1 MFKFLDVQMLM
12 NRVRS
17 SASILLPHEAAL
29 SHKAIARYNVTRVEL
44 KTFTFSGGS
53 QSLSIDNA
61 VLGLLPKRLLF
72 TMIRTRISLARW
84 PQTPITYAT
93 MTSTILPCM

>member
-44 KTFTFSGGS
+44 KTSF
-53 QSLSIDNA
+53 
-61 VLGLLPKRLLF
+61 
-72 TMIRTRISLARW
+72 SLAGRN
-84 PQTPITYAT
+84 
-93 MTSTILPCM
+93 PCP